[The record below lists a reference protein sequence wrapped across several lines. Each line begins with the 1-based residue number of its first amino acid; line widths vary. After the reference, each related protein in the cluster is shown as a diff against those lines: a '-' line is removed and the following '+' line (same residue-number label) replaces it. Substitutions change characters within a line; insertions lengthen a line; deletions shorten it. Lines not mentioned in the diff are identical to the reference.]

1 MISTADATD
10 LRNAALRALADPTR
24 ARIVELLADRPRTA
38 SELHA
43 AFPIVAPAVSRHL
56 RVLREAGL
64 VEERRPERHR
74 RVRLYGLRPEP
85 VREVAGW
92 LDGLRRGEPSP
103 LEAFADHVALRT
115 DRPRGAP

>member
-1 MISTADATD
+1 MISTRDAKHD
-10 LRNAALRALADPTR
+10 RAAALVALADPTR
-24 ARIVELLADRPRTA
+24 AQIVELLADRPRTA

-64 VEERRPERHR
+64 VEERRPERDR

-85 VREVAGW
+85 VREVARW
-92 LDGLRRGEPSP
+92 LEGLGAPRPSP